1 MSLKNFN
8 EWVKT
13 KKNFMENIDTG
24 DVQQKQ
30 PIENLYNK
38 ISIAMSNMQL
48 NPKQALDLVHRF
60 IGLISQHS
68 NVQASAIIRAVKETT
83 NQDQTPTNVRNEPT
97 VGGAPGAQGK

>member
-13 KKNFMENIDTG
+13 KKNFMENIDTE
-24 DVQQKQ
+24 DISQKQ
-30 PIENLYNK
+30 AIETSFNK
-38 ISIAMSNMQL
+38 ISIAMSSTKL
-48 NPKQALDLVHRF
+48 SPKQALDLVHRF
-60 IGLISQHS
+60 IGLISQRS
-68 NVQASAIIRAVKETT
+68 NVQVSAIVKAVKDTA